1 MRFFKANFHRYV
13 VKKPRN
19 ASALLTFL
27 PCLGK
32 NLLLKNCF
40 TPDGFFGAVWFFFGE
55 AILSYCE
62 TKRAAMCRKT
72 NSSGALGSALLSLA
86 INCAFKCR
94 KIAFHERDIA
104 LMVIKVFGGDDVTGI
119 ERQNICTGT
128 FRN

>member
-40 TPDGFFGAVWFFFGE
+40 TPDGFVFWCSVV
-55 AILSYCE
+55 
-62 TKRAAMCRKT
+62 
-72 NSSGALGSALLSLA
+72 LLWRG
-86 INCAFKCR
+86 N
-94 KIAFHERDIA
+94 
-104 LMVIKVFGGDDVTGI
+104 
-119 ERQNICTGT
+119 T
-128 FRN
+128 FVL